1 MYPKTIEFYIDN
13 LLIISEFLIEII
25 FNHIEIPYIS
35 HILLISLKLLKKF
48 TSTKLEGNFS
58 GIIKL

>member
-35 HILLISLKLLKKF
+35 HLLIISLKLIKKF
-48 TSTKLEGNFS
+48 TSCKLEGNYS
-58 GIIKL
+58 GYLK